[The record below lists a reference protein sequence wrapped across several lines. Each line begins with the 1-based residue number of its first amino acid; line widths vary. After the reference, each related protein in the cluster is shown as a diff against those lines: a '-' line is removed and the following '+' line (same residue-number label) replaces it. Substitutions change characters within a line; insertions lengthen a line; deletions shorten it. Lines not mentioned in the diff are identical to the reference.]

1 MVETVHT
8 TEVNAESIVQ
18 VVATAKED
26 KADIVFFQKIRSAI
40 KPRSWDPS
48 QSFLGRGGAWKGQ
61 GECFFKHS
69 KYLS

>member
-18 VVATAKED
+18 VVATAKEH

-48 QSFLGRGGAWKGQ
+48 QSFLGRGGA
-61 GECFFKHS
+61 
-69 KYLS
+69 